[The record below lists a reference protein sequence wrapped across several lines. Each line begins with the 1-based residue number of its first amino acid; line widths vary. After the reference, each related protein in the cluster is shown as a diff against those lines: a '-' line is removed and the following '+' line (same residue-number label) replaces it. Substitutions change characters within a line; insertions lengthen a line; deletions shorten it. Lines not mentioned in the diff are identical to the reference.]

1 MLNPEDLT
9 PEEIPSEDAT
19 LDSSGIPMETSEPK
33 TALALGS
40 ALAKTLGLA
49 LLVYGLVV
57 AVGLIGS
64 GMRQAVGE
72 QAADL
77 FGFATNPFL
86 GLMVGLLSTALIQSS
101 ATTTSI
107 VVGLV
112 AGGMPIS
119 SGIPMIMGANLG
131 TSLTNTLLSLG
142 YVGDRANFQRAFA
155 AGTVQDM
162 FNLLA
167 VGLFFPIELWWHP
180 LELASHWAVHHWVGV
195 GSLSRL
201 TGLSSLAAPATELI
215 GRATAGW
222 GDPWSGLIQVGLGV
236 GLILG
241 SILGV
246 SRLLQSVLVGR
257 VSRLFHQALGQGSLK
272 GLLAGAVMTV
282 LVQSSSTTTSLMVP
296 LAGSGLLELR
306 AIYPFTL
313 GANIGT
319 CFTAL
324 IAAAAVGGSAPLQ
337 IALVHLFFNV
347 GAVLIIFGIP
357 VLRPL
362 PVLLAEGL
370 ATAASR
376 RKVIA
381 LIYVVGV
388 FFGLPA
394 LCIEISNLL

>member
-1 MLNPEDLT
+1 MLNPEDSL
-9 PEEIPSEDAT
+9 PDEIIPAG
-19 LDSSGIPMETSEPK
+19 LPPDSSGIPVATSVPK
-33 TALALGS
+33 TALTLGLG
-40 ALAKTLGLA
+40 LAKSGGLA
-49 LLVYGLVV
+49 LLVYGLLV

-64 GMRQAVGE
+64 GMRQSVGE

-131 TSLTNTLLSLG
+131 TSLTNTLLSVG

-167 VGLFFPIELWWHP
+167 VLLFFPIERWWHP
-180 LELASHWAVHHWVGV
+180 LELASHWAAHHWVGV
-195 GSLSRL
+195 GSLSGL

-215 GRATAGW
+215 GQATSGW
-222 GDPWSGLIQVGLGV
+222 GDPGSGLIQVGLGV
-236 GLILG
+236 GLSLG
-241 SILGV
+241 SILGL

-257 VSRLFHQALGQGSLK
+257 VSHLFHHALGQGSLS
-272 GLLAGAVMTV
+272 GILMGAVMTV

-324 IAAAAVGGSAPLQ
+324 IAAGAVGGSAPLQ

-347 GAVLIIFGIP
+347 WAVLIIFGIP
-357 VLRPL
+357 ALRPL